1 MPKKKSVGIIAV
13 PLSPGRKYF
22 KVCGDGYIA
31 SSHINWLERA
41 GLKVVAIPYNT
52 KKYKYYFNKIN
63 GLYLPSGGVFAS
75 NSEEY
80 YNCCKKFVQMAIS
93 AFDNGDYFPIWGG
106 CMGMQQM
113 MMISE
118 GTDNQ
123 NLLQR
128 FDSFNN
134 LMLPLIMDKK
144 GIQSRMMKYVIKNS
158 PKTMNEFLYKEST
171 LNNHMM
177 GLSPEKFKSSGLLN
191 SAYKIVS
198 WNYDRKGKKFV
209 STIEGKIYP
218 FYGVQWHPERSNDAD
233 VLAQFFKSE
242 IDKNNHKGKITKTNK
257 MQYKKVDCMNYS
269 NQIYNYCNF
278 YWFKKTS
285 EHNKNLCTILNLGKP
300 TNNAV

>member
-1 MPKKKSVGIIAV
+1 
-13 PLSPGRKYF
+13 
-22 KVCGDGYIA
+22 
-31 SSHINWLERA
+31 
-41 GLKVVAIPYNT
+41 
-52 KKYKYYFNKIN
+52 
-63 GLYLPSGGVFAS
+63 
-75 NSEEY
+75 
-80 YNCCKKFVQMAIS
+80 MAIS

-198 WNYDRKGKKFV
+198 WNYDGADNNGMPVESVNQEMIRLEDAIGDKVEVAAICRHIYSRTGNNLKEFV
-209 STIEGKIYP
+209 YHIKNDDQFIDAFNSALNGHPRYP
-218 FYGVQWHPERSNDAD
+218 VEISFYEDKEWEDFQRLLND
-233 VLAQFFKSE
+233 F
-242 IDKNNHKGKITKTNK
+242 NK
-257 MQYKKVDCMNYS
+257 D
-269 NQIYNYCNF
+269 
-278 YWFKKTS
+278 
-285 EHNKNLCTILNLGKP
+285 G
-300 TNNAV
+300 